1 MRLHGSSLYVYRRA
15 KIGVDI
21 YGHLTPGGNK
31 GAVDRLDDLDAKATI
46 RNLSATRKEKGPTE
60 LG

>member
-1 MRLHGSSLYVYRRA
+1 MVNCKNSVLGTFYGF
-15 KIGVDI
+15 ITVDT

>member
-46 RNLSATRKEKGPTE
+46 RNQKGKGANRVRLTP
-60 LG
+60 